1 MLSKTSVSGME
12 EAPMLGGNL
21 KLDEVNAALTKHIYT
36 DIHMHTHVHTHA
48 HTHVHL
54 VEKLS
59 TYVQFVF
66 SRNGVGEYLSWRLPA
81 VQV

>member
-1 MLSKTSVSGME
+1 MLLKTSVSGME

-48 HTHVHL
+48 HSCS
-54 VEKLS
+54 LS
-59 TYVQFVF
+59 REVDHICPVCFF
-66 SRNGVGEYLSWRLPA
+66 KKWGGRIS
-81 VQV
+81 